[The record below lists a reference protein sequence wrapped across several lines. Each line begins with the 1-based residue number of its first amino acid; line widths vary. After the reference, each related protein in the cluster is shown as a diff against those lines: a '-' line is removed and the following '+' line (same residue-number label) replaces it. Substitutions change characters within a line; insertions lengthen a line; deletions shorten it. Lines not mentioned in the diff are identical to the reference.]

1 MNQPVWM
8 DAAFTSVSC
17 HDLGSLTEFQIGPV
31 CLGAHVPTDSV
42 FGDSEDCLFLDVYS
56 PAFTSSS
63 DVAPANLPVYIW
75 IPGGGYTQL
84 FNHNYNGSDVIAAT
98 GMDIVI
104 VVINYRVGPFGFLG
118 GEAVTKNGS
127 ANAGLLD
134 QRLAFAWVQKY
145 IQMVSEPIWTMRNVL
160 SSGY

>member
-1 MNQPVWM
+1 MPSN
-8 DAAFTSVSC
+8 
-17 HDLGSLTEFQIGPV
+17 
-31 CLGAHVPTDSV
+31 SV

-56 PAFTSSS
+56 PSFTASSS
-63 DVAPANLPVYIW
+63 VASANLPVYIW
-75 IPGGGYTQL
+75 ISGGGYIQL

-104 VVINYRVGPFGFLG
+104 VVINYRVGPLGFLG

-134 QRLAFAWVQKY
+134 QRLAFSWVQQY
-145 IQMVSEPIWTMRNVL
+145 IQMVREPTW
-160 SSGY
+160 